1 MPTPSRRTL
10 GGSSRTVR
18 AMPAVRG
25 MRPYSWARS
34 PSVCLCSLSTASV
47 PALGRRSGRPAG
59 LWILCERHPEPG
71 RRRDA
76 TGAILPPD
84 PTSLTPSSRSL
95 PAPSPD
101 NSNASCSWRRPAS
114 ASPSSPQSSS
124 GPSPCTPPD
133 HATVDAN
140 VRGSGVRGPPRA
152 GQGSGVRGRCLWQGL
167 ARCASALV
175 GYHILSSTHL
185 PFAASRSSV
194 AQSSKKSRSGTRGVV
209 VVPPPP
215 FRPSL
220 PP

>member
-1 MPTPSRRTL
+1 MYGLTRLDRLQGPTLPTPSRRTL

-114 ASPSSPQSSS
+114 ASRSCLQSSS

-133 HATVDAN
+133 HSTVLTRTLEGQGSEGL
-140 VRGSGVRGPPRA
+140 RGQAR
-152 GQGSGVRGRCLWQGL
+152 GQGSGVVACGRD
-167 ARCASALV
+167 
-175 GYHILSSTHL
+175 
-185 PFAASRSSV
+185 
-194 AQSSKKSRSGTRGVV
+194 
-209 VVPPPP
+209 
-215 FRPSL
+215 
-220 PP
+220 